1 MRKRMTG
8 TPAKLG
14 TTPEV
19 ARPRASET
27 RAQFLTGRQPVP
39 LGEELRGDAEGD
51 FARVIAAEG
60 QAEKTTYRRSI
71 SATVVRN
78 SELLVSVRKK

>member
-1 MRKRMTG
+1 MTMMRSVILATG
-8 TPAKLG
+8 SYLPDKALTNADMAKLVD
-14 TTPEV
+14 TNDAWIV
-19 ARPRASET
+19 QR
-27 RAQFLTGRQPVP
+27 TGIKQRH
-39 LGEELRGDAEGD
+39 
-51 FARVIAAEG
+51 IAAEG